1 LSLRAEVTLTASG
14 PVQERHQVI
23 RPDSGG
29 VCLQRFR
36 EQPAAGA
43 GTATVVAAT
52 IGLDEQVTIT
62 AAPSHRIEHV
72 QEWCLSR

>member
-1 LSLRAEVTLTASG
+1 M
-14 PVQERHQVI
+14 I

-36 EQPAAGA
+36 EQPAAA
-43 GTATVVAAT
+43 TGTATLVAGT

-72 QEWCLSR
+72 QEWCLPRPGP